1 MLGFSNNDDDSLGD
15 INAVLENCRFVW
27 LLFEYLAKNG
37 EIPDNLRGAVRQLRV
52 WAENVG
58 AHRTSGSASL
68 DHCLW
73 EATRFRGH
81 VKVLLQDL
89 NVVVKESE

>member
-1 MLGFSNNDDDSLGD
+1 MTTHLAISTLYWKTVDSF
-15 INAVLENCRFVW
+15 R

-37 EIPDNLRGAVRQLRV
+37 EIPDNLRGAVGQLRV

-89 NVVVKESE
+89 NVVVKESK